1 MAAVQA
7 LTELITYCETEA
19 ASSARSKDVAGESRW
34 KTNMDTARKYV
45 DDIKKNETNEMLLK
59 LFNGQQ

>member
-1 MAAVQA
+1 
-7 LTELITYCETEA
+7 
-19 ASSARSKDVAGESRW
+19 VAGESRW